1 MTKPLSADPG
11 TARDAKEA
19 AKEVV
24 KVDATLAVTAHGKKA
39 AMAPALTP
47 PVRHVKVGVKVGAKE
62 AGRVAVADAAVA
74 EAGVPGES
82 AEIVRHQAKDRAS
95 ASALM
100 PKANQSRWTPLRHW
114 G

>member
-11 TARDAKEA
+11 TARDVM
-19 AKEVV
+19 EVV
-24 KVDATLAVTAHGKKA
+24 KVDATLAVTAHVKKA
-39 AMAPALTP
+39 AMAPALT
-47 PVRHVKVGVKVGAKE
+47 RLVKSVTVGAKE

>member
-1 MTKPLSADPG
+1 
-11 TARDAKEA
+11 
-19 AKEVV
+19 
-24 KVDATLAVTAHGKKA
+24 
-39 AMAPALTP
+39 MAPALT
-47 PVRHVKVGVKVGAKE
+47 RLVKSVKVGAKE
-62 AGRVAVADAAVA
+62 AAMVAVADAAVA

-100 PKANQSRWTPLRHW
+100 RKANHSGWTPLPHL